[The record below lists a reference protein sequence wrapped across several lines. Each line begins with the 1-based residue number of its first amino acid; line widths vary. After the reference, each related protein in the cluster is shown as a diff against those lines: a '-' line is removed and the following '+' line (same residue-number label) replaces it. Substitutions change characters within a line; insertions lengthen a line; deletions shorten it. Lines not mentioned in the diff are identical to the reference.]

1 MSNNDVLT
9 GAEIVEICNK
19 YPKAKVSFENRCGGS
34 GIFGTYISYVQIRG
48 YKINKDSD
56 GNIIEI
62 IFVEDSVIPR
72 SIKVDN
78 PRDL

>member
-19 YPKAKVSFENRCGGS
+19 YPEAKVSFENRCGG
-34 GIFGTYISYVQIRG
+34 GGLFGTYISRIQIRG
-48 YKINKDSD
+48 YKVNKDSN
-56 GNIIEI
+56 GNVIEV

-72 SIKVDN
+72 SSKGFID
-78 PRDL
+78 